1 MNIGEICTREV
12 TVVRSGDVLSQA
24 ARQMCERHVGT
35 VIVVEDRRDQRVPI
49 GIITDRDIVRAQL
62 NRVADLFCLG
72 VAQVMTPDPLVLSE
86 SETMSEAIEKMRARA
101 VRRAPVVDSTGALVG
116 VISMDD
122 LLSVISEQLCGL
134 VRLVEV
140 QQRREAA

>member
-1 MNIGEICTREV
+1 MIIGEICTREV
-12 TVVRSGDVLSQA
+12 TFVRSGDALSQA

-35 VIVVEDRRDQRVPI
+35 VIVVEDRGQQPVPI

-62 NRVADLFCLG
+62 NRVADLACLG

-101 VRRAPVVDSTGALVG
+101 VRRAPVVNATGGLVG

-122 LLSVISEQLCGL
+122 LLSAIPEQLSGL

>member
-1 MNIGEICTREV
+1 MIIGEICTREV
-12 TVVRSGDVLSQA
+12 TVVRSSDALSQA

-35 VIVVEDRRDQRVPI
+35 VIVVEDRGKQRVPI

-62 NRVADLFCLG
+62 NRVADLSCLG

-101 VRRAPVVDSTGALVG
+101 VRRAPVVNATGGLVG

-122 LLSVISEQLCGL
+122 LLSAISEQLSGL

>member
-12 TVVRSGDVLSQA
+12 TIVCSGDALSQA

-35 VIVVEDRRDQRVPI
+35 VIVVEDRREQRVPI

-62 NRVADLFCLG
+62 SRTADLFCLG
-72 VAQVMTPDPLVLSE
+72 VGQVMTPNPLVLYE
-86 SETMSEAIEKMRARA
+86 KATIDEAIEKMRARG
-101 VRRAPVVDSTGALVG
+101 VRRAPVVDSTGALIG
-116 VISMDD
+116 VIAMDD
-122 LLSVISEQLCGL
+122 LLTAISEQLSGL
-134 VRLVEV
+134 VRLIEV

>member
-1 MNIGEICTREV
+1 MNVGEICSREV
-12 TVVRSGDVLSQA
+12 MVVRSGDALSQA

-49 GIITDRDIVRAQL
+49 GIVTDRDIVRAQL
-62 NRVADLFCLG
+62 NRAADLFCLG

-86 SETMSEAIEKMRARA
+86 KETMAEAIEKMRARA

-116 VISMDD
+116 VIAVDD
-122 LLSVISEQLCGL
+122 LLSAVSEQLSGL
-134 VRLVEV
+134 VRLIEV